1 MYIILNYNYG
11 DQGSDPICVSESIEK
26 IEKKLKELKE
36 KCDGDCYI
44 IDEIEVLW
52 WKCGDLLKEI

>member
-36 KCDGDCYI
+36 KCSFNDGDNYI
-44 IDEIEVLW
+44 IDEIEVL
-52 WKCGDLLKEI
+52 